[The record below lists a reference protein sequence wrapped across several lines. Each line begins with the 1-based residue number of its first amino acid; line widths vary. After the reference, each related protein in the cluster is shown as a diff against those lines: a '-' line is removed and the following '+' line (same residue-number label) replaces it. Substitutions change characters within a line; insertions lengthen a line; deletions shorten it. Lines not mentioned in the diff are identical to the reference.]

1 MKNIKNKIVGKSHN
15 MLFSGLFPLKS
26 SIRTEIIAGLI
37 LAAIGIPEVMS
48 YAKIAEYQLSRDFT
62 LF

>member
-1 MKNIKNKIVGKSHN
+1 

-37 LAAIGIPEVMS
+37 LADIGIPEVMS
-48 YAKIAEYQLSRDFT
+48 YAKIAGMPIITGLYTILIP
-62 LF
+62 LG